1 MIIAIAGK
9 GGVGKSTISSLLV
22 RYLVASKKGSVLAVD
37 ADPNSNLGD
46 FLGFPHKQDIGQLI
60 DDIAKKPDQVPPQMG
75 KDGYIDY
82 RVQTTLGEAEGFDLL
97 AMGKPEGPGCY
108 CYANSVLRRVLS
120 NIMSQYEY
128 VVVDNEA
135 GFEHLSR
142 RTLKD
147 IDSLIIVSDPTP
159 IGLKAAKRIVEL
171 ASALEIKFKKIYLL
185 LNASS
190 NKNDIG
196 ATKSMDLKI
205 DIAGVLERKE
215 GLSGLIVEKG
225 ILNLSEKEEIVKES
239 SEIFDKIFS
248 NIDQNKIK
256 QGAKRG

>member
-1 MIIAIAGK
+1 M
-9 GGVGKSTISSLLV
+9 
-22 RYLVASKKGSVLAVD
+22 
-37 ADPNSNLGD
+37 
-46 FLGFPHKQDIGQLI
+46 
-60 DDIAKKPDQVPPQMG
+60 
-75 KDGYIDY
+75 
-82 RVQTTLGEAEGFDLL
+82 
-97 AMGKPEGPGCY
+97 
-108 CYANSVLRRVLS
+108 
-120 NIMSQYEY
+120 
-128 VVVDNEA
+128 
-135 GFEHLSR
+135 
-142 RTLKD
+142 
-147 IDSLIIVSDPTP
+147 
-159 IGLKAAKRIVEL
+159 